1 MLRKLKKSSLR
12 SNKNSKSLKVDL
24 ETNKKLSKKLS
35 FKNSHNSLRE
45 IENENYVELNPMDS
59 LKKNKNNYTEYN
71 NNEINNDDNRFADI
85 VISKIQDNQE
95 KNIQMKNDM
104 FEKFDLTNKDL
115 NQNDPWINF
124 REENNKRLQD
134 LNNFK
139 NEFIEIEPDKLTD
152 EAKKTISKSMK
163 LKVTNNFIN
172 GEYTSYDNKIDYLN
186 QKLDINNEKKK
197 NLLSQF

>member
-1 MLRKLKKSSLR
+1 M
-12 SNKNSKSLKVDL
+12 
-24 ETNKKLSKKLS
+24 E
-35 FKNSHNSLRE
+35 
-45 IENENYVELNPMDS
+45 S
-59 LKKNKNNYTEYN
+59 LKKNKYNYTEYN
-71 NNEINNDDNRFADI
+71 NNEINNNDNIIADV

-95 KNIQMKNDM
+95 KNIQIKNDIFQK
-104 FEKFDLTNKDL
+104 FEQDINE
-115 NQNDPWINF
+115 NDPWINF

-139 NEFIEIEPDKLTD
+139 NELIEFEPEKLPD
-152 EAKKTISKSMK
+152 EAKKAISKSMK